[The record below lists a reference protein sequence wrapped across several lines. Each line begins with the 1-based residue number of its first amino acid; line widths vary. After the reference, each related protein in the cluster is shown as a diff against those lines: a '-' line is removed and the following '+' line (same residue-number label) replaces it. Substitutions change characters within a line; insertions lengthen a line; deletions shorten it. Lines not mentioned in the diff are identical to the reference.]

1 MPFSVPCHLCT
12 KKFKT
17 SDSLWTHSVL
27 RHKQRNIDIVQ
38 FLDGSGN
45 PCEQPKA
52 AALTEEE
59 LEDYFKWL
67 GVLLEWINGSLVRD
81 HPDKFL
87 PCNMFI
93 LFDLN
98 LHLIIFSF
106 LERKMVSC
114 WLPSSKA
121 EVLYLH
127 APLPRKLYA
136 GQCVCDVPHLC
147 QLIFKRKAWCF
158 SYKIFNEE
166 TFEWVLEEP
175 NILQFC
181 PLALFRNSD
190 EVPDVSEMP
199 ALHILGNL
207 GSTDKR
213 VTAQGQLKILTLT
226 PLHINMASK
235 D

>member
-1 MPFSVPCHLCT
+1 MAWGPVGVNQWITGREIPTLQYVYSVWLELTLNNFFLSLKGKWCHV
-12 KKFKT
+12 
-17 SDSLWTHSVL
+17 D
-27 RHKQRNIDIVQ
+27 
-38 FLDGSGN
+38 
-45 PCEQPKA
+45 
-52 AALTEEE
+52 
-59 LEDYFKWL
+59 
-67 GVLLEWINGSLVRD
+67 
-81 HPDKFL
+81 
-87 PCNMFI
+87 
-93 LFDLN
+93 
-98 LHLIIFSF
+98 
-106 LERKMVSC
+106 
-114 WLPSSKA
+114 LPSSKA
-121 EVLYLH
+121 EVLHLH

-181 PLALFRNSD
+181 PLAWFRNSD

-213 VTAQGQLKILTLT
+213 LTAQGQLKILTLT
-226 PLHINMASK
+226 LLHINMASK